1 MQAAC
6 LQFELRF
13 FGLSKGRI
21 NTLAIR
27 IYSLAKELSIDN
39 KELVSICEKAG
50 LRGKGSALAS
60 LEDDEVEK
68 VKKFLSE
75 KGDPKPK
82 KGAEEKS
89 LEAVRLEKPT
99 RGKAPVRN
107 LSARDLLRK
116 KANREPAPKPDEPV
130 EKVTVVEDATL
141 PKTAPIDTAV
151 ASAPVVSSPP
161 VAPPPRATQAKKDA
175 SPSASSSPTG
185 SSSDAPVRQPER
197 ATRNRNAGLLP
208 QRRPIRQ
215 LGQSKKVGEKNG
227 DKDDPKREGKRKG
240 PVINTAAMPE
250 IQQPKKRK
258 ETGEKIQKPDIA
270 LPQDAIKQVKYG
282 ANAPLGQ
289 FTDSNKTKKG
299 NRKGLPK
306 SAVDQRSDD
315 IARVVGEVE
324 LQQAAKGKGKKG
336 RGASGVKDKVD
347 SGMGNIRQNRS
358 KSRGRGF
365 NRSDDDGSRRRY
377 SRYRRDKKNVVSTA
391 APRKDNVV
399 LELPCTVRSLSEAA
413 GVASGQILKTL
424 MIDMQI
430 GGITINSVLED
441 EVAELLITQLG
452 VEVEVRHKES
462 LEESLIDTF
471 EDVVDDESQL
481 QSRPP
486 VITFLGHVDHGKT
499 SLLDSIIGINVVSGE
514 AGGITQHIRAYSI
527 VRDDGQRISFVD
539 TPGHEAFTAMRARGA
554 NVTDIAVLVVA
565 ADDGVMPQT
574 EEAISHAKA
583 AGVPIIVALN
593 KIDLPS
599 ANPEKVL
606 QDLAQH
612 ELLPSEW
619 GGEIEVVRTSA
630 TTGEG
635 MDSLLETIL
644 VTAELHEYKANPDR
658 AAIATCLETEQE
670 SGRGVI
676 AKTIVKNG
684 TLKVG
689 DAVVCGAAHGK
700 IRAMADTLTNRK
712 IKTAGPS
719 MTVNV
724 FGLDI
729 APEAGDM
736 MYVLDDISKAREIA
750 ESRTDRT
757 RSESLSGNTTM
768 VSLEEFQARLESG
781 SLSDERDE
789 LVKLNLIIRADVRG
803 SIEAITK
810 ELGKLDHPEVEIN
823 ILQASVG
830 GITRGDVTLAQ
841 ASQAVVI
848 GFNVVPDEAARILA
862 DEANVEIRR
871 YDIIYKVSEDIRA
884 TLEGRLKPEKRD
896 VETGSAMI
904 LRTFTISRI
913 GTIAGCRV
921 MRGTIDRDSRIRVIR
936 DNRIIGDYAID
947 TLRREKDDSKEVRQ
961 GMECGI
967 KLQGFNDVKEADT
980 FEAYKVEEIAR
991 TL

>member
-1 MQAAC
+1 M
-6 LQFELRF
+6 
-13 FGLSKGRI
+13 
-21 NTLAIR
+21 AIR
-27 IYSLAKELSIDN
+27 IYSLAKELNIDN

-75 KGDPKPK
+75 KGEPKPK
-82 KGAEEKS
+82 KTAEEKK

-99 RGKAPVRN
+99 RAKAPVRN
-107 LSARDLLRK
+107 LSARDLLRN
-116 KANREPAPKPDEPV
+116 KAKREAAAKPPAPEPV
-130 EKVTVVEDATL
+130 EETAVVE
-141 PKTAPIDTAV
+141 
-151 ASAPVVSSPP
+151 APVPAEKPVPIVEDTPKKP
-161 VAPPPRATQAKKDA
+161 VAKAPEKKTPAIPDVGK
-175 SPSASSSPTG
+175 SETP
-185 SSSDAPVRQPER
+185 SDAPVRQPER
-197 ATRNRNAGLLP
+197 ARNRNAGLLP
-208 QRRPIRQ
+208 VRRPIRQ
-215 LGQSKKVGEKNG
+215 LGQAAKKTGEK
-227 DKDDPKREGKRKG
+227 DDAKRENKRKG

-250 IQQPKKRK
+250 IQQPKKKK

-289 FTDSNKTKKG
+289 FTDNNKSKKS
-299 NRKGLPK
+299 NRKGVPK

-336 RGASGVKDKVD
+336 RGGTTDKDKAD

-358 KSRGRGF
+358 KSRGRY

-377 SRYRRDKKNVVSTA
+377 NRYRRDKKNVVSTA

-413 GVASGQILKTL
+413 GVTSGQILKTL

-430 GGITINSVLED
+430 GGITINSILED
-441 EVAELLITQLG
+441 EVAELLIAQLG
-452 VEVEVRHKES
+452 VEIEVRHKET
-462 LEESLIDTF
+462 LEETLIDTF
-471 EDVVDDESQL
+471 EDVADDESQL
-481 QSRPP
+481 QPRPP

-630 TTGEG
+630 ITGEG

-658 AAIATCLETEQE
+658 AAIATCLETEQQ

-689 DAVVCGAAHGK
+689 DAVVCGGAHGK

-712 IKTAGPS
+712 IKAAGPS

-750 ESRTDRT
+750 ESRVDRS

-781 SLSDERDE
+781 SLSDDRDE

-810 ELGKLDHPEVEIN
+810 ELGKLDHPEVEIS

-848 GFNVVPDEAARILA
+848 GFNVVPDEAARVLA

-936 DNRIIGDYAID
+936 DNRIIGDYAIE

-967 KLQGFNDVKEADT
+967 KLHGFNDVKEADT
-980 FEAYKVEEIAR
+980 FEAYKIEEIAR

>member
-1 MQAAC
+1 MHS
-6 LQFELRF
+6 ELGF
-13 FGLSKGRI
+13 LGLSKGRI

-68 VKKFLSE
+68 VKKFLGE

-82 KGAEEKS
+82 RAAEEAS
-89 LEAVRLEKPT
+89 LEAVRLENPT
-99 RGKAPVRN
+99 RGKAPIRN
-107 LSARDLLRK
+107 LSARDLLRN
-116 KANREPAPKPDEPV
+116 KAKRESLPKPKEPAEKP
-130 EKVTVVEDATL
+130 
-141 PKTAPIDTAV
+141 V
-151 ASAPVVSSPP
+151 AAEESAPSTV
-161 VAPPPRATQAKKDA
+161 
-175 SPSASSSPTG
+175 
-185 SSSDAPVRQPER
+185 APVRAEKAPAPLSPPAPAAKEDVSKPTESPTESPSELPSELPSNLPSDSPVR

-215 LGQSKKVGEKNG
+215 LGQAKKAGEK
-227 DKDDPKREGKRKG
+227 DDSKRENKRKG
-240 PVINTAAMPE
+240 PVINSAAMPA
-250 IQQPKKRK
+250 IQQPKKKK

-289 FTDSNKTKKG
+289 FTDSNKSKKS

-336 RGASGVKDKVD
+336 RGGTGDKDKVD

-377 SRYRRDKKNVVSTA
+377 SRYRRDKRNVVNTA

-430 GGITINSVLED
+430 GGITINSVLEN
-441 EVAELLITQLG
+441 EVAEMLITQLG

-462 LEESLIDTF
+462 LEETLIDTF
-471 EDVVDDESQL
+471 EDVADDESQL
-481 QSRPP
+481 QPRPP
-486 VITFLGHVDHGKT
+486 VVTFLGHVDHGKT

-599 ANPEKVL
+599 ANIEKVL

-684 TLKVG
+684 TLRVG
-689 DAVVCGAAHGK
+689 DAVVCGGAHGK

-712 IKTAGPS
+712 VKAAGPS

-750 ESRTDRT
+750 ESRVDRS

-810 ELGKLDHPEVEIN
+810 ELEKLDHPEVEIN

-862 DEANVEIRR
+862 DEASVEIRR
-871 YDIIYKVSEDIRA
+871 YDIIYKISEDIRA

-904 LRTFTISRI
+904 LRTFTISRL

-936 DNRIIGDYAID
+936 DNRIIGDYAIE

-967 KLQGFNDVKEADT
+967 RLHGFNDVKEADT